1 MKLSRF
7 TPEQII
13 LILKEGEQGTRPISE
28 VCRSHNIS
36 DATFYTWRKKYGGM
50 EVKEAKRLKDLEK
63 ENAEL
68 KKLLAET
75 ILEKRAIEN
84 VLKKL

>member
-1 MKLSRF
+1 MKTNRF
-7 TPEQII
+7 TTEQII
-13 LILKEGEQGTRPISE
+13 LILKEAEAGKRPITE

-36 DATFYTWRKKYGGM
+36 EATFYAWRKKYGGM
-50 EVKEAKRLKDLEK
+50 EVKEAKRLKELEK
-63 ENAEL
+63 ENADL

-75 ILEKRAIEN
+75 MLAKQAIEN

>member
-1 MKLSRF
+1 MKNSRF
-7 TPEQII
+7 TVEQII
-13 LILKEGEQGTRPISE
+13 VILKEAEEGSRTISE

-36 DATFYTWRKKYGGM
+36 EATFYKWRTKYSGM
-50 EVKEAKRLKDLEK
+50 EVREAKRLKELEK

-75 ILEKRAIEN
+75 LLAKQALEN
-84 VLKKL
+84 VLKKR

>member
-1 MKLSRF
+1 MKMSRF
-7 TPEQII
+7 TTEQII
-13 LILKEGEQGTRPISE
+13 AILKEGEQGTSSIAE
-28 VCRSHNIS
+28 VCRRHNIS
-36 DATFYTWRKKYGGM
+36 DATFYTWRRRYGG
-50 EVKEAKRLKDLEK
+50 VQVNEARRLRELER

-75 ILEKRAIEN
+75 MLEKTAIEN

>member
-1 MKLSRF
+1 
-7 TPEQII
+7 
-13 LILKEGEQGTRPISE
+13 
-28 VCRSHNIS
+28 
-36 DATFYTWRKKYGGM
+36 M

-75 ILEKRAIEN
+75 MLAKQAIEN

>member
-1 MKLSRF
+1 MKANRF

-13 LILKEGEQGTRPISE
+13 LILKEGEEGKRPITE

-36 DATFYTWRKKYGGM
+36 EATFYIWRKKYGGM
-50 EVKEAKRLKDLEK
+50 EVREARRLKELEK

-75 ILEKRAIEN
+75 LLAKKAIEN

>member
-1 MKLSRF
+1 MKQSRF
-7 TPEQII
+7 KPEQII
-13 LILKEGEQGTRPISE
+13 LILKEAEHGNRPISE

-36 DATFYTWRKKYGGM
+36 EATFYTWRKKYGGM
-50 EVKEAKRLKDLEK
+50 EVNEAKRLKDLEK
-63 ENAEL
+63 ENTEL

-75 ILEKRAIEN
+75 LLEKTAIEN

>member
-7 TPEQII
+7 KPEQII
-13 LILKEGEQGTRPISE
+13 LILKEAEHGSSPISQ

-36 DATFYTWRKKYGGM
+36 EATFYTWRKKYGGM
-50 EVKEAKRLKDLEK
+50 QVNEAKRLRDLEK
-63 ENAEL
+63 ENAQL
-68 KKLLAET
+68 KSLLAET
-75 ILEKRAIEN
+75 LLEKTAIEN

>member
-1 MKLSRF
+1 MKANRF

-13 LILKEGEQGTRPISE
+13 LILKEAEAGSRPISE
-28 VCRSHNIS
+28 VCRSHNMS
-36 DATFYTWRKKYGGM
+36 EATFYAWRKKYGGM
-50 EVKEAKRLKDLEK
+50 EANEARRLKTLEK

-75 ILEKRAIEN
+75 MLAKQALEA
-84 VLKKL
+84 VLKKW

>member
-1 MKLSRF
+1 MKNNRF
-7 TPEQII
+7 TTEQII
-13 LILKEGEQGTRPISE
+13 LILKEAEEGQRPITE

-36 DATFYTWRKKYGGM
+36 EATFYNWRKKYGGM

-75 ILEKRAIEN
+75 MLAKQAIEN

>member
-1 MKLSRF
+1 MKMSRF
-7 TPEQII
+7 TAEQII
-13 LILKEGEQGTRPISE
+13 LILKEGEHGTRPISE
-28 VCRSHNIS
+28 VCRRHNIS

-50 EVKEAKRLKDLEK
+50 EVKEAKRLKSLEK

-75 ILEKRAIEN
+75 ILEKKAIEN